1 MREVYIVD
9 AVRTPVGRMGGT
21 LKNTQAHEMGGLVCK
36 ALMERTGLA
45 PELVE
50 EVVIAQ
56 VKQNA
61 VASNIARVCALMA
74 GFREEIPAYTLMM
87 QCGSSLQSVNCAAN
101 DIRCG
106 DVDVAVAGGVEAM
119 SATHFELWN
128 ARYGYGTG
136 NNVLVDPIV
145 EGAKRAQPQETYGV
159 FGMGDTAENVA
170 EQFHISREDM
180 DEFAFHSQRKAAE
193 AVAAGVFKD
202 EIVPVMIP
210 QRKKEPIVF
219 DTDEQPRATTMEGL
233 AKLKPV
239 FRTDG
244 KGKVT
249 AGNSCGRS
257 DAGAALLL
265 MSGEKVKELGVKP
278 MARIVAHA
286 IVGVDPR
293 IMGMGPVPAVRKVLE
308 KAGLTLDD
316 IGMIELNEAFAAQ
329 SLAVIRE
336 LGLDMAKVN
345 VSGGAIAMGHPHPV
359 YGRRPGR
366 RHPSGAGGLNKSPRL
381 RPGGEPQGSA
391 GLFFLKMVYQLEKKE
406 RIGIPNGPHLQRGA
420 AAQGDHSQGG
430 GGAYQKRHDRGLQRL
445 YGHRLSQGASG

>member
-136 NNVLVDPIV
+136 NNVLV
-145 EGAKRAQPQETYGV
+145 
-159 FGMGDTAENVA
+159 
-170 EQFHISREDM
+170 FHISREDM

-202 EIVPVMIP
+202 EIVPVVIP

-239 FRTDG
+239 FRTNG

-293 IMGMGPVPAVRKVLE
+293 IMGIGPVPAVRKVLE

-345 VSGGAIAMGHPHPV
+345 VSGGAIAMGHPLGATGGRILTTLVHGMKRTRTR
-359 YGRRPGR
+359 YGI
-366 RHPSGAGGLNKSPRL
+366 ATLCMGG
-381 RPGGEPQGSA
+381 G
-391 GLFFLKMVYQLEKKE
+391 
-406 RIGIPNGPHLQRGA
+406 
-420 AAQGDHSQGG
+420 QGG
-430 GGAYQKRHDRGLQRL
+430 ATLLELAD
-445 YGHRLSQGASG
+445 

>member
-106 DVDVAVAGGVEAM
+106 DVDVAVA
-119 SATHFELWN
+119 
-128 ARYGYGTG
+128 
-136 NNVLVDPIV
+136 
-145 EGAKRAQPQETYGV
+145 
-159 FGMGDTAENVA
+159 
-170 EQFHISREDM
+170 
-180 DEFAFHSQRKAAE
+180 
-193 AVAAGVFKD
+193 AGVFKD

-239 FRTDG
+239 FRTNG

-293 IMGMGPVPAVRKVLE
+293 IMGIGPVPAVRKVLE

-345 VSGGAIAMGHPHPV
+345 VSGGAIAMGHPLGATGGRILTTLVHGMKRTRTR
-359 YGRRPGR
+359 YGI
-366 RHPSGAGGLNKSPRL
+366 ATLCMGG
-381 RPGGEPQGSA
+381 G
-391 GLFFLKMVYQLEKKE
+391 
-406 RIGIPNGPHLQRGA
+406 
-420 AAQGDHSQGG
+420 QGG
-430 GGAYQKRHDRGLQRL
+430 ATLLELAD
-445 YGHRLSQGASG
+445 

>member
-21 LKNTQAHEMGGLVCK
+21 LKNTQAHEMGALVCK
-36 ALMERTGLA
+36 ALLERTGLPA
-45 PELVE
+45 DKVE

-61 VASNIARVCALMA
+61 IASNIARVCSLMA
-74 GFREEIPAYTLMM
+74 GIPEDVPSYTLMM

-106 DVDVAVAGGVEAM
+106 DVDVAIAGGVEAM

-128 ARYGYGTG
+128 ARYGYNTG
-136 NNVLVDPIV
+136 NNVIYDPIV
-145 EGAKRAQPQETYGV
+145 EGARRAQPQDTYGA

-170 EQFHISREDM
+170 EKYDISREDM

-193 AVAAGVFKD
+193 AIAAGVYKN
-202 EIVPVMIP
+202 EIVPVVIP
-210 QRKKEPIVF
+210 QRKKDPIVF
-219 DTDEQPRATTMEGL
+219 DTDEQPRETTMEGL
-233 AKLKPV
+233 KKLKPV

-257 DAGAALLL
+257 DAAAALLL
-265 MSGEKVKELGVKP
+265 VSGEKLAELGLKP
-278 MARIVAHA
+278 MAKVVAHT

-293 IMGMGPVPAVRKVLE
+293 LMGIGPVPAVRKLLE
-308 KAGLTLDD
+308 KTGLTLDD

-336 LGLDMAKVN
+336 LGLDPAKVN
-345 VSGGAIAMGHPHPV
+345 VSGGAIAMGHPLGATGARILTSLVHGMKRTHTK
-359 YGRRPGR
+359 YGI
-366 RHPSGAGGLNKSPRL
+366 ATLCMGG
-381 RPGGEPQGSA
+381 G
-391 GLFFLKMVYQLEKKE
+391 
-406 RIGIPNGPHLQRGA
+406 
-420 AAQGDHSQGG
+420 QGG
-430 GGAYQKRHDRGLQRL
+430 AILL
-445 YGHRLSQGASG
+445 ELAE

>member
-1 MREVYIVD
+1 
-9 AVRTPVGRMGGT
+9 
-21 LKNTQAHEMGGLVCK
+21 
-36 ALMERTGLA
+36 
-45 PELVE
+45 
-50 EVVIAQ
+50 
-56 VKQNA
+56 
-61 VASNIARVCALMA
+61 
-74 GFREEIPAYTLMM
+74 MM

-202 EIVPVMIP
+202 EIVPVVIP

-293 IMGMGPVPAVRKVLE
+293 IMGIGPVPAVRKVLE

-345 VSGGAIAMGHPHPV
+345 VSGGAIAMGHPLGATGGRILTTLVHGMKRTRTR
-359 YGRRPGR
+359 YGI
-366 RHPSGAGGLNKSPRL
+366 ATLCMGG
-381 RPGGEPQGSA
+381 G
-391 GLFFLKMVYQLEKKE
+391 
-406 RIGIPNGPHLQRGA
+406 
-420 AAQGDHSQGG
+420 QGG
-430 GGAYQKRHDRGLQRL
+430 ATLLELAD
-445 YGHRLSQGASG
+445 

>member
-202 EIVPVMIP
+202 EIVPVVIP

-219 DTDEQPRATTMEGL
+219 DTDEQPRATPWR
-233 AKLKPV
+233 AWPSSSPCSAP
-239 FRTDG
+239 
-244 KGKVT
+244 T
-249 AGNSCGRS
+249 ARARS
-257 DAGAALLL
+257 LRATHAGAATRA
-265 MSGEKVKELGVKP
+265 P
-278 MARIVAHA
+278 
-286 IVGVDPR
+286 PCC
-293 IMGMGPVPAVRKVLE
+293 
-308 KAGLTLDD
+308 
-316 IGMIELNEAFAAQ
+316 
-329 SLAVIRE
+329 
-336 LGLDMAKVN
+336 
-345 VSGGAIAMGHPHPV
+345 
-359 YGRRPGR
+359 
-366 RHPSGAGGLNKSPRL
+366 
-381 RPGGEPQGSA
+381 
-391 GLFFLKMVYQLEKKE
+391 
-406 RIGIPNGPHLQRGA
+406 
-420 AAQGDHSQGG
+420 
-430 GGAYQKRHDRGLQRL
+430 
-445 YGHRLSQGASG
+445 

>member
-1 MREVYIVD
+1 MRDVYIMD

-21 LKNTQAHEMGGLVCK
+21 LKQIQAHEMGSLVCK
-36 ALMERTGLA
+36 ALMERTGLD
-45 PELVE
+45 PKLVE

-61 VASNIARVCALMA
+61 AASNIARVCSLMA
-74 GFREEIPAYTLMM
+74 GFPEEIPSYTLMM

-106 DVDVAVAGGVEAM
+106 DVDIAVAGGVEAM

-136 NNVLVDPIV
+136 NGAVIDPIV
-145 EGAKRAQPQETYGV
+145 EGARRAQPQDQYGA

-170 EQFHISREDM
+170 EAYSISREAM
-180 DEFAFHSQRKAAE
+180 DEFAFESQRRAAE
-193 AVAAGVFKD
+193 AVSSGIFKE
-202 EIVPVMIP
+202 EIVPVVIP
-210 QRKKEPIVF
+210 QRKKDPILF
-219 DTDEQPRATTMEGL
+219 DTDEQPRETSMEAL

-265 MSGEKVKELGVKP
+265 MSGEKAAELGRKP
-278 MARIVAHA
+278 MARIAAHS

-293 IMGMGPVPAVRKVLE
+293 LMGIGPIPAVRKVLE
-308 KAGLTLDD
+308 KSGLKLED

-329 SLAVIRE
+329 SLAVIQE
-336 LGLDMAKVN
+336 LGLDRSRVN
-345 VSGGAIAMGHPHPV
+345 ISGGAIALGHPLGATGARILTTLVHGMKRTGTK
-359 YGRRPGR
+359 YGI
-366 RHPSGAGGLNKSPRL
+366 ATLCMGG
-381 RPGGEPQGSA
+381 G
-391 GLFFLKMVYQLEKKE
+391 
-406 RIGIPNGPHLQRGA
+406 
-420 AAQGDHSQGG
+420 QGG
-430 GGAYQKRHDRGLQRL
+430 AVLL
-445 YGHRLSQGASG
+445 ELTE

>member
-21 LKNTQAHEMGGLVCK
+21 LKSTQAHEMGALVCK
-36 ALMERTGLA
+36 ALLERTGLPA
-45 PELVE
+45 DKVE

-61 VASNIARVCALMA
+61 VASNIARVCSLMA
-74 GFREEIPAYTLMM
+74 GIPEDVPSYTLMM

-106 DVDVAVAGGVEAM
+106 DVDVAIAGGVEAM

-128 ARYGYGTG
+128 ARYGYNTG
-136 NNVLVDPIV
+136 NNVIYDPIV
-145 EGAKRAQPQETYGV
+145 EGARRAQPQDTYGA

-170 EQFHISREDM
+170 EKYDISREDM

-193 AVAAGVFKD
+193 AIAAGVYKN
-202 EIVPVMIP
+202 EIVPVVIP
-210 QRKKEPIVF
+210 QRKKDPIVF
-219 DTDEQPRATTMEGL
+219 DTDEQPRETTMEGL
-233 AKLKPV
+233 KKLKPV

-257 DAGAALLL
+257 DAAATLLL
-265 MSGEKVKELGVKP
+265 VSGEKLAELGLKP
-278 MARIVAHA
+278 MAKVVAHT

-293 IMGMGPVPAVRKVLE
+293 LMGIGPVPAVRKLLE
-308 KAGLTLDD
+308 KTGLSLDD
-316 IGMIELNEAFAAQ
+316 IGMVELNEAFAAQ

-336 LGLDMAKVN
+336 LGLDPAKVN
-345 VSGGAIAMGHPHPV
+345 VSGGAIAMGHPLGATGARILTTLVHGMKRTHTK
-359 YGRRPGR
+359 YGI
-366 RHPSGAGGLNKSPRL
+366 ATLCMGG
-381 RPGGEPQGSA
+381 G
-391 GLFFLKMVYQLEKKE
+391 
-406 RIGIPNGPHLQRGA
+406 
-420 AAQGDHSQGG
+420 QGG
-430 GGAYQKRHDRGLQRL
+430 AILL
-445 YGHRLSQGASG
+445 ELAE

>member
-145 EGAKRAQPQETYGV
+145 GQAGPAPGDLRRVRNGRYRRERGRAVP
-159 FGMGDTAENVA
+159 
-170 EQFHISREDM
+170 HL
-180 DEFAFHSQRKAAE
+180 
-193 AVAAGVFKD
+193 AG
-202 EIVPVMIP
+202 
-210 QRKKEPIVF
+210 
-219 DTDEQPRATTMEGL
+219 G
-233 AKLKPV
+233 
-239 FRTDG
+239 
-244 KGKVT
+244 
-249 AGNSCGRS
+249 
-257 DAGAALLL
+257 
-265 MSGEKVKELGVKP
+265 
-278 MARIVAHA
+278 
-286 IVGVDPR
+286 
-293 IMGMGPVPAVRKVLE
+293 
-308 KAGLTLDD
+308 
-316 IGMIELNEAFAAQ
+316 
-329 SLAVIRE
+329 
-336 LGLDMAKVN
+336 
-345 VSGGAIAMGHPHPV
+345 
-359 YGRRPGR
+359 YGRVCLPQPAQGR
-366 RHPSGAGGLNKSPRL
+366 R
-381 RPGGEPQGSA
+381 
-391 GLFFLKMVYQLEKKE
+391 
-406 RIGIPNGPHLQRGA
+406 
-420 AAQGDHSQGG
+420 GG
-430 GGAYQKRHDRGLQRL
+430 GRRRV
-445 YGHRLSQGASG
+445 QG

>member
-21 LKNTQAHEMGGLVCK
+21 LKNTQAHEMGALVCK
-36 ALMERTGLA
+36 ALLERTGLPA
-45 PELVE
+45 DKVE

-61 VASNIARVCALMA
+61 VASNIARVCSLMA
-74 GFREEIPAYTLMM
+74 GIPEDVPSYTLMM

-106 DVDVAVAGGVEAM
+106 DVDVAIAGGVEAM

-128 ARYGYGTG
+128 ARYGYNTG
-136 NNVLVDPIV
+136 NNVIYDPIV
-145 EGAKRAQPQETYGV
+145 EGARRAQPQDTYGA

-170 EQFHISREDM
+170 EKYDISREDM

-193 AVAAGVFKD
+193 AIAAGVYKN
-202 EIVPVMIP
+202 EIVPVVIP
-210 QRKKEPIVF
+210 QRKKDPIVF
-219 DTDEQPRATTMEGL
+219 DTDEQPRETTMEGL
-233 AKLKPV
+233 KKLKPV

-257 DAGAALLL
+257 DAAAALLL
-265 MSGEKVKELGVKP
+265 VSGEKLAELGLKP
-278 MARIVAHA
+278 MAKVVAHT

-293 IMGMGPVPAVRKVLE
+293 LMGIGPVPAVRKLLE
-308 KAGLTLDD
+308 KTGLTLDD

-336 LGLDMAKVN
+336 LGLDPAKVN
-345 VSGGAIAMGHPHPV
+345 VSGGAIAMGHPLGATGARILTSLVHGMKRTHTK
-359 YGRRPGR
+359 YGI
-366 RHPSGAGGLNKSPRL
+366 ATLCMGG
-381 RPGGEPQGSA
+381 G
-391 GLFFLKMVYQLEKKE
+391 
-406 RIGIPNGPHLQRGA
+406 
-420 AAQGDHSQGG
+420 QGG
-430 GGAYQKRHDRGLQRL
+430 AILL
-445 YGHRLSQGASG
+445 ELAE

>member
-106 DVDVAVAGGVEAM
+106 DVDVAVA
-119 SATHFELWN
+119 
-128 ARYGYGTG
+128 
-136 NNVLVDPIV
+136 
-145 EGAKRAQPQETYGV
+145 
-159 FGMGDTAENVA
+159 
-170 EQFHISREDM
+170 
-180 DEFAFHSQRKAAE
+180 
-193 AVAAGVFKD
+193 AGVFKD
-202 EIVPVMIP
+202 EIVPVVIP

-293 IMGMGPVPAVRKVLE
+293 IMGIGPVPAVRKVLE

-345 VSGGAIAMGHPHPV
+345 VSGGAIAMGHPLGATGGRILTTLVHGMKRTRTR
-359 YGRRPGR
+359 YGI
-366 RHPSGAGGLNKSPRL
+366 ATLCMGG
-381 RPGGEPQGSA
+381 G
-391 GLFFLKMVYQLEKKE
+391 
-406 RIGIPNGPHLQRGA
+406 
-420 AAQGDHSQGG
+420 QGG
-430 GGAYQKRHDRGLQRL
+430 ATLLELAD
-445 YGHRLSQGASG
+445 

>member
-36 ALMERTGLA
+36 ALMERTDLA

-106 DVDVAVAGGVEAM
+106 DVDVAVA
-119 SATHFELWN
+119 
-128 ARYGYGTG
+128 
-136 NNVLVDPIV
+136 
-145 EGAKRAQPQETYGV
+145 
-159 FGMGDTAENVA
+159 
-170 EQFHISREDM
+170 
-180 DEFAFHSQRKAAE
+180 
-193 AVAAGVFKD
+193 AGVFKD
-202 EIVPVMIP
+202 EIVPVVIP

-293 IMGMGPVPAVRKVLE
+293 IMGIGPVPAVRKVLE

-345 VSGGAIAMGHPHPV
+345 VSGGAIAMGHPLGATGGRILTTLVHGMKRTRTR
-359 YGRRPGR
+359 YGI
-366 RHPSGAGGLNKSPRL
+366 ATLCMGG
-381 RPGGEPQGSA
+381 G
-391 GLFFLKMVYQLEKKE
+391 
-406 RIGIPNGPHLQRGA
+406 
-420 AAQGDHSQGG
+420 QGG
-430 GGAYQKRHDRGLQRL
+430 ATLLELAD
-445 YGHRLSQGASG
+445 

>member
-21 LKNTQAHEMGGLVCK
+21 LKTTQAHEMGGLVCK
-36 ALMERTGLA
+36 ALLERTGLS
-45 PELVE
+45 PDVVE

-74 GFREEIPAYTLMM
+74 GIPEEVPAYTLMM

-106 DVDVAVAGGVEAM
+106 DVDVAIAGGVEAM

-136 NNVLVDPIV
+136 NNVLIDPIV
-145 EGAKRAQPQETYGV
+145 EGAKRAQPQDTYGV

-170 EQFHISREDM
+170 EQFNISREDM
-180 DEFAFHSQRKAAE
+180 DEFAFHSQRI
-193 AVAAGVFKD
+193 AAGVFKD
-202 EIVPVMIP
+202 EIVPVVIP
-210 QRKKEPIVF
+210 QRKKDPIVF
-219 DTDEQPRATTMEGL
+219 DTDEQPRESTMEGL

-278 MARIVAHA
+278 MAKVVAHS

-293 IMGMGPVPAVRKVLE
+293 IMGIGPVPAVRKVLA
-308 KAGLTLDD
+308 KTGLSLDD

-336 LGLDMAKVN
+336 LGLDMSKVN
-345 VSGGAIAMGHPHPV
+345 VSGGAIAMGHPLGATGARILTTLVHGMKRTGTK
-359 YGRRPGR
+359 YGI
-366 RHPSGAGGLNKSPRL
+366 ATLCMGG
-381 RPGGEPQGSA
+381 G
-391 GLFFLKMVYQLEKKE
+391 
-406 RIGIPNGPHLQRGA
+406 
-420 AAQGDHSQGG
+420 QGG
-430 GGAYQKRHDRGLQRL
+430 AVLLELAD
-445 YGHRLSQGASG
+445 